1 MTMHPWPESIP
12 PRKTSLVVPAVL
24 LLAASLG
31 SEPAVAQEVL
41 ADAPVHTG
49 LIEESWSLERLA
61 AETLATYPSI
71 MGQMREVDAAR
82 ADVDAARWQRYPS
95 PELQLSRDDTGES
108 NVVVALQQPLWTG
121 GRIQAGIRAA
131 EARLGAAGHGVGEA
145 RQDLLLRLAEFY
157 TEAARRQAQQR
168 VHAESV
174 TQHERLVEMIERRV
188 AQSFSPAVDLSLA
201 KSRLAQAASDLSAVN
216 QALNAALRQL
226 SELAGQPVLVVQE
239 GFKETSLAPASLSAA
254 EDQAMTHSPVLAALL
269 REREAAEQD
278 ARSERAR
285 LSPVI
290 ALRLEHRDL
299 GAQNRSDQRALIVL
313 ESQLGAGLSSLAS
326 VNAAAARREAVEQRR
341 LTAERNLR
349 TEVALAWQQWLGSRV
364 RAQSAAQNRDGTR
377 HVFESYARQY
387 AIGQK
392 SWLDLLNSV
401 REDTLAAL
409 AVEDAHFEMRL
420 ALLRLALLT
429 GRLEQENPAFG
440 ATFMTGDNERSNAWG
455 MRAWQ
460 IRQ

>member
-1 MTMHPWPESIP
+1 MTQHPESFSAH
-12 PRKTSLVVPAVL
+12 RATL
-24 LLAASLG
+24 LLSTALLLG
-31 SEPAVAQEVL
+31 SSLWLELAS
-41 ADAPVHTG
+41 ADAVPVDPPVHMYLTDDV
-49 LIEESWSLERLA
+49 WSLERLA
-61 AETLATYPSI
+61 VETLATYPSV
-71 MGQMREVDAAR
+71 MGQLREVDAAR
-82 ADVDAARWQRYPS
+82 ADFDAARWQRYPS

-108 NVVVALQQPLWTG
+108 NVIVALQQPLWTG

-145 RQDLLLRLAEFY
+145 RQELLLRLAESY

-168 VHAESV
+168 VHTENVA
-174 TQHERLVEMIERRV
+174 QHERLVEMIERRV
-188 AQSFSPAVDLSLA
+188 AQAFSPAVDLSLA
-201 KSRLAQAASDLSAVN
+201 NSRLAQAASDLSAVN
-216 QALNAALRQL
+216 QALNAALQQL
-226 SELAGQPVLVVQE
+226 SELAGQPVLAVQE
-239 GFKETSLAPASLSAA
+239 AFKETHLAPSSLREA
-254 EDQAMTHSPVLAALL
+254 EDQTLIHSPALAALL

-285 LSPVI
+285 LSPVV

-341 LTAERNLR
+341 LTAERQLR

-409 AVEDAHFEMRL
+409 AVEDASFEMRL

-429 GRLEQENPAFG
+429 GRLEQANPAFG
-440 ATFMTGDNERSNAWG
+440 ATVTINNDERSTVRG